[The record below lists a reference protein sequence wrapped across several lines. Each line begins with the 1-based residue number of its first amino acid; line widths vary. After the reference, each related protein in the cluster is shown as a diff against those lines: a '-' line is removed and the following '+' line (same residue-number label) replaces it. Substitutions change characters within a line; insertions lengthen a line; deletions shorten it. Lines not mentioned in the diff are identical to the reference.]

1 MFFCR
6 RCIAVLVNAFVVVL
20 GVLGTSLYVWGVDA
34 QRNEA
39 DDVFQQFSQS
49 IFQVQIINV
58 QSGSQSS
65 IGSGFVVKDSGL
77 IATNFHVI
85 SELIDKPERYKAQI
99 LKEQK
104 VIELQL
110 VGFDVVND
118 LAILRSL
125 DQQYI
130 GVPLLLSSQALKK
143 GEALFSIGNPHDIGM
158 TVVQGIYNGLV
169 DHRFVDSIHFSGAI
183 NSGMSGGP
191 TLNRNGE
198 VVGVNVASSGNQIG
212 FLVPVN
218 KLFTLLQQPEYEAEN
233 NPYDLIAKQVSAFS
247 DVMIGTLLENEWP
260 KDTMGKAEIVGKL
273 SERLECWGDSEQK
286 EALGLEFVSKGCKNQ
301 DRIFIHRQFD
311 MGKIEYEYH
320 YTASNDWNS
329 VSFYRFMQTK
339 ITGVIPINRV
349 DKESVNN
356 FTCEVTVVG
365 GTSSINMN
373 VNKKVNYCVRSYKK
387 IPNLYDV
394 FYLATTIDK
403 DNSAMMEHFTL
414 SGVTKTSAS
423 QFLQRFIG
431 ALSWTH

>member
-1 MFFCR
+1 MVFVCR
-6 RCIAVLVNAFVVVL
+6 YMAVLANVFVVV
-20 GVLGTSLYVWGVDA
+20 GCLGTSLYAWGVET

-58 QSGSQSS
+58 QSGSQSA
-65 IGSGFVVKDSGL
+65 IGSGFVVKGGEL
-77 IATNFHVI
+77 IATNYHVI
-85 SELIDKPERYKAQI
+85 SELIDKPKRYKAQI
-99 LKEQK
+99 LKGRQA
-104 VIELQL
+104 VELQL

-118 LAILRSL
+118 LAILRTL
-125 DQQYI
+125 DKQAI
-130 GVPLLLSSQALKK
+130 GIPLLLSSQALKK
-143 GEALFSIGNPHDIGM
+143 GETLFSIGNPHDIGM

-191 TLNRNGE
+191 TLNHNGE
-198 VVGVNVASSGNQIG
+198 VVGINVASSGNQIG

-218 KLFTLLQQPEYEAEN
+218 KLFTLLQKPEYDAKD
-233 NPYDLIAKQVSAFS
+233 NPHDLIAKQVTSFS
-247 DVMIGTLLENEWP
+247 DSMIKELLKNEWP
-260 KDTMGKAEIVGKL
+260 KDIMGKAEIVGKL

-320 YTASNDWNS
+320 YTTSHNWSSLA
-329 VSFYRFMQTK
+329 FYRFMQTK
-339 ITGVIPINRV
+339 ITGATPINRV
-349 DKESVNN
+349 NKESVNN

-365 GTSSINMN
+365 DQSSNGTAG
-373 VNKKVNYCVRSYKK
+373 NKKVNYCVRSYKK
-387 IPNLYDV
+387 IPHLYDV

-403 DNSAMMEHFTL
+403 DNNAMMEHFTL
-414 SGVTKTSAS
+414 SGVTQASAS
-423 QFLQRFIG
+423 QFLQRFTG
-431 ALSWTH
+431 ALSWIR